1 MIEINNVSFSYK
13 ASPILKDVSL
23 RIKEGECVLVC
34 GKSGSGKT
42 TLTKLINGLIPHFV
56 ESAPYEGTVMVDG
69 LDVKTTKLHVLAD
82 KVGSVFQNP
91 KSQFFYLD
99 SDAELSF
106 GLENQGVDREEILK
120 RLEGTTQMM
129 DIEHLRKRHV
139 FKMSAGEKQSLA
151 FSGVYA
157 MAPKVYV
164 LDEPTA
170 NLDVYSIDILRKQL
184 ERIKS
189 KGHTIVIA
197 EHRLSFLMSVVDRV
211 IYMDE
216 GAIKNEYNKGS
227 FLALTDHERQ
237 GMGLRTLSE
246 VSPKVTEGHQAY
258 DYVVENLAYKIGKDR
273 VFEGI
278 SFGVSAG
285 EILGITGG
293 NGKGKSTLL
302 RVLAGLL
309 KEDSGRIVYKD
320 SLLKKRQRLKKSFL
334 VMQDV
339 NHQLFSDSV
348 WDECL
353 LSNDDDA
360 KVAEV
365 LKALELLGYKER
377 HPMALSGGQKQR
389 LAIGTGLLSDRAIL
403 LFDEPTS
410 GLDLLHMMKVSHL
423 LRKIADEGHIVIV
436 VTHDLEFI
444 DTTCDRVFKM

>member
-1 MIEINNVSFSYK
+1 MIRINNVSFGYK
-13 ASPILKDVSL
+13 DTPILKHVSL
-23 RIKEGECVLVC
+23 NIKEGECILLC

-42 TLTKLINGLIPHFV
+42 TLTKLMNGLIPHFA
-56 ESAPYEGTVMVDG
+56 ESKSYEGSVIVHG
-69 LDVKTTKLHVLAD
+69 LDVKTTTLHVLAD

-106 GLENQGVDREEILK
+106 GLENQGIAREGILK
-120 RLEGTTQMM
+120 RLKETTQAM
-129 DIEHLRKRHV
+129 DIKHLRNRHV

-151 FSGVYA
+151 FSSIYA
-157 MAPKVYV
+157 MLPKIYV

-170 NLDVYSIDILRKQL
+170 NLDLYSIDILKKQL
-184 ERIKS
+184 EWIKS

-197 EHRLSFLMSVVDRV
+197 EHRLSFLMSVVDR
-211 IYMDE
+211 ILYIDQGE
-216 GAIKNEYNKGS
+216 IKNEYNKAS
-227 FLALTDHERQ
+227 LLALTDQERQ
-237 GMGLRTLSE
+237 EMGLRTLSE
-246 VSPKVTEGHQAY
+246 VIPKVTNDHQVY
-258 DYVVENLAYKIGKDR
+258 DYVVKNLSYRISKDR
-273 VFEGI
+273 IFDQI
-278 SFGVSAG
+278 SFGVKFG
-285 EILGITGG
+285 EILGITGS
-293 NGKGKSTLL
+293 NGRGKSTLL
-302 RVLAGLL
+302 RTLAGLL
-309 KEDSGRIVYKD
+309 NENGGSIVYKD
-320 SLLKKRQRLKKSFL
+320 KVLKKKQRLKKSFL

-353 LSNDDDA
+353 LSNDDEA
-360 KVAEV
+360 KVEAT
-365 LKALELLGYKER
+365 LKALELFEYKES

-389 LAIGTGLLSDRAIL
+389 LAIGTGLLSNRSIL

-410 GLDLLHMMKVSHL
+410 GLDFLHMMKVSHL